1 MIKTYMERSPVLL
14 LVLAFV
20 LNAGG
25 CASWV
30 GMEPE
35 PGDPLEPY
43 NRSMF
48 ALNQHL
54 ETYIAKPVARGY
66 KKVVPAPIDRG
77 ITNFFSNL
85 DEPTNIFNNLLQLK
99 IKAAASDLGRMAI
112 NTTLGF
118 FGFMDVA
125 SSWGLEKHDED
136 FGQTLGYWG
145 VPTGPYLVLP
155 IIGPNDFRD
164 TGGFAMDW
172 VTHFINRR
180 VGDNRYGWSMWLLR
194 YVDATADALRNEK
207 VLSSA
212 AVDPYIFYR
221 ESYLQR
227 RRYLVYDGNPPL
239 EEEEDFE

>member
-1 MIKTYMERSPVLL
+1 MNRYAMARNWMRPLL
-14 LVLAFV
+14 LVV
-20 LNAGG
+20 LLGSGG

-35 PGDPLEPY
+35 PGDPLEPL

-48 ALNQHL
+48 DLNNHL
-54 ETYIAKPVARGY
+54 ETYVSKPLARVY
-66 KKVVPAPIDRG
+66 VKITPEPVDRG
-77 ITNFFSNL
+77 ISNFFSNL

-99 IKAAASDLGRMAI
+99 VKDALSDLGRMAI

-145 VPTGPYLVLP
+145 VPAGPYLVLP
-155 IIGPNDFRD
+155 VIGPSDVRD

-172 VTHFINRR
+172 VIHFINRR
-180 VGDNRYGWSMWLLR
+180 VGDNRYGWTLWGLR
-194 YVDATADALRNEK
+194 YIDETAAMMRNEDM
-207 VLSSA
+207 VRSA
-212 AVDPYIFYR
+212 ALDPYIFYR

-227 RRYLVYDGNPPL
+227 RKYLVYDGNPPPD
-239 EEEEDFE
+239 EEDF

>member
-1 MIKTYMERSPVLL
+1 MKRHAMTRNWIAPLALIILL
-14 LVLAFV
+14 GA
-20 LNAGG
+20 NG

-35 PGDPLEPY
+35 PGDPLEPF

-48 ALNQHL
+48 DLNNHL
-54 ETYIAKPVARGY
+54 ETYVSKPLARAY
-66 KKVVPAPIDRG
+66 VKVTPEPIDRG

-85 DEPTNIFNNLLQLK
+85 DEPTNIVNNLLQLK
-99 IKAAASDLGRMAI
+99 VKAAFSDLGRMAI

-125 SSWGLEKHDED
+125 SSWGLEKHNED

-145 VPTGPYLVLP
+145 VSTGPYLVLP
-155 IIGPNDFRD
+155 VIGPSSVRD
-164 TGGFAMDW
+164 GGGFVVDW

-180 VGDNRYGWSMWLLR
+180 VGDNRYGWTLWGLR
-194 YVDATADALRNEK
+194 YIDETAGLMRNES
-207 VLSSA
+207 VVRSA
-212 AVDPYIFYR
+212 ALDPYIFYR

-227 RRYLVYDGNPPL
+227 RKYLVYDGNPPL
-239 EEEEDFE
+239 EEEDF